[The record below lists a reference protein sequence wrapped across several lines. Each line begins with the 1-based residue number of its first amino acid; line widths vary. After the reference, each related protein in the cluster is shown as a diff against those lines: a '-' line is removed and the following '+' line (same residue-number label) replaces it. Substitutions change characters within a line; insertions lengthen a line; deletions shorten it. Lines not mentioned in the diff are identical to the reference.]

1 MANPRSVTIMTG
13 WLASDVR
20 FVSDKYGK
28 EFQARFVLKVQR
40 SYKNKEGHYE
50 SDFFQARLNGSEGRH
65 LIMSIMMYVLLIV
78 CLRAEINL

>member
-40 SYKNKEGHYE
+40 SYKNK
-50 SDFFQARLNGSEGRH
+50 
-65 LIMSIMMYVLLIV
+65 
-78 CLRAEINL
+78 